1 MALRASRP
9 RAFIVVMRPAF
20 LLRVVVGVMLTLVPV
35 AAAAPPTLP
44 PGFTAE
50 MYVTGDGYTADAWRG
65 LPGIPSTGTMAVDA
79 DGVLYLARSGRRYTG
94 GESEDLGRVYRI
106 PPGGAR
112 LTPQSEPR
120 YLIGPP
126 LPNPQVA
133 SVRGGRELLIT
144 TFDRDRTVGV
154 LYRMLSGRAELLA
167 GGTPPRGTPP
177 LLKQPEGAVADA
189 GGNVYVADR
198 AQGVVLR
205 LNPQGEVLDP
215 RVVSVGRPRLVAL
228 GPEQLWVAADG
239 TAEAPWQRGPGEIWQ
254 VSPDGKATLM
264 LTGPV
269 AAGMSVGPAGRLF
282 VADRQGGEIF
292 LLAPDGKKL
301 EFARFAEGDAPRA
314 LAFVPATPETRRAGI
329 AGDLLVVTVSRGAW
343 PVNEVVRVSGPF
355 ERFVQDGAASPR

>member
-1 MALRASRP
+1 
-9 RAFIVVMRPAF
+9 
-20 LLRVVVGVMLTLVPV
+20 
-35 AAAAPPTLP
+35 
-44 PGFTAE
+44 
-50 MYVTGDGYTADAWRG
+50 
-65 LPGIPSTGTMAVDA
+65 
-79 DGVLYLARSGRRYTG
+79 
-94 GESEDLGRVYRI
+94 
-106 PPGGAR
+106 
-112 LTPQSEPR
+112 
-120 YLIGPP
+120 
-126 LPNPQVA
+126 VA

-301 EFARFAEGDAPRA
+301 EFARFAEGDAPRT